1 MKKKTSRSG
10 IATARM
16 RRRASSWGSAQNLVD
31 ATSSADSM
39 TDARPCTWAGPAA
52 AVVVSVGF
60 AVRRSPSCGSRLYRS
75 IVSGTIVYRS
85 VDCHAPH
92 PVCSQDDIHK
102 MTCFGPSRESTDPRG
117 WNVATAVMEV
127 SWRCELLEYPV
138 SHCALI
144 WRRPM
149 PGIACVTGA
158 SGFLAS
164 ELVAQLLGKGYRVQ
178 ATVRSLANA

>member
-1 MKKKTSRSG
+1 MH
-10 IATARM
+10 
-16 RRRASSWGSAQNLVD
+16 
-31 ATSSADSM
+31 
-39 TDARPCTWAGPAA
+39 P
-52 AVVVSVGF
+52 
-60 AVRRSPSCGSRLYRS
+60 
-75 IVSGTIVYRS
+75 IVYRS